1 MLMLRMMLSGN
12 SVTSFIA
19 LTILIL
25 VVIVAFLIQT
35 YFPNP
40 IAQQIREQTQGFDQD
55 GRN

>member
-12 SVTSFIA
+12 SITSFIA

-40 IAQQIREQTQGFDQD
+40 IAQQIREQIRIFDQEV
-55 GRN
+55 GN